1 MRIYPIRFTRKNWII
16 NFYSLNENNKTNIKI
31 STFDKNNPLSE
42 NNQFL
47 YNIDEKVIKMKSLQ

>member
-31 STFDKNNPLSE
+31 STFDKNNPLS
-42 NNQFL
+42 
-47 YNIDEKVIKMKSLQ
+47 